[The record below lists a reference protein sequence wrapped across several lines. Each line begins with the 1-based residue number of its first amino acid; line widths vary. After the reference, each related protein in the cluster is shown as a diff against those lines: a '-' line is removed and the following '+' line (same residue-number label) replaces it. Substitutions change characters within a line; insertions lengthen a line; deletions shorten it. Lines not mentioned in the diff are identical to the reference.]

1 MKEIL
6 WISAYFYRFWDRKE
20 VLLVPNYV
28 VVCFSRLNVL
38 SMGVDWDSWGELGQM
53 GRIGTPFLSSIRRD
67 ILFVFGI
74 VPIPSACPN
83 SPCLSQFTPVDSN
96 S

>member
-1 MKEIL
+1 MTETRGQNEDVDSIKMRT
-6 WISAYFYRFWDRKE
+6 WTRTRTRKKT
-20 VLLVPNYV
+20 
-28 VVCFSRLNVL
+28 RTNVL
-38 SMGVDWDSWGELGQM
+38 SMGVVWDSWGELGQA

-67 ILFVFGI
+67 IMFVFGI
-74 VPIPSACPN
+74 VPIPSACPK